1 MQIFGVDIIKGSPRA
16 KEKPK
21 YALFILTDDGESE
34 QVVSRSKLLRII
46 RDRKPDI
53 VSIDSINEIFSSK
66 RELIQF
72 LKALPASIKL
82 VQVAGK
88 ESLPALAKRYG
99 LKIDLR
105 RPGDEARACAYL
117 ASFGVGSEVSVFL
130 DKTIITVSRN
140 RSLGKGGWRQ
150 NKYRRKVHN
159 EVRRVFNQIKEI
171 LDTNEL
177 EYTESM
183 KKGYGGIS
191 KGVFVVNAAK
201 EKVPVN
207 SFKANDVQVR
217 VEAVERD
224 RIELIP
230 LRKEKAYTIVGVD
243 PGTTTAVAVLDL
255 NGRLLGVKSKKN
267 WSTGEVIDYITSFG
281 KPVVVATDRKNPPEF
296 VAKLKASFQAVLY
309 APKEDMSV
317 EKKKSMVSGA
327 CGALNDHERDAV
339 AAAMEAYNSYK
350 NKLMNVEKRIPSGF
364 DADEI
369 KAGIIRGFPLKELIS
384 EKKEKVEKVEKRV
397 LDEGAKKELQKKE
410 ERIRELEEENRVLRK
425 IIQELESE
433 VERLKS
439 KIVSLSREEHI
450 RVRRENYVRSLES
463 EVSELRKALKQKDE
477 EIATLKER
485 LETVKRMKYLELSR
499 EWKAIKCLRKFTKDE
514 IERVEREMGPIRGE
528 IIYIEDVSGGGK
540 TTAEMLIEREVKT
553 VIAGN
558 DMSHIP
564 RQLLED
570 AKIPIIK
577 KDDVEIEVGEG
588 FAVVRWGRL
597 HKLIE
602 EKTRELKKKE
612 VDKLEKILIEYKN
625 QRVSE
630 FDRV

>member
-21 YALFILTDDGESE
+21 YALFILSDDGESE
-34 QVVSRSKLLRII
+34 HVVSRSKLLRII
-46 RDRKPDI
+46 RERKPDI
-53 VSIDSINEIFSSK
+53 VSVDSINEIFSSK

-72 LKALPASIKL
+72 LKALPPSIRL

-99 LKIDLR
+99 LKIDIR
-105 RPGDEARACAYL
+105 KPGDEARACAYL

-130 DKTIITVSRN
+130 DKTVITVSRN

-150 NKYRRKVHN
+150 NKYRRKVHD

-171 LDTNEL
+171 LDASNL
-177 EYTESM
+177 DYTESM

-191 KGVFVVNAAK
+191 RGVFVVSAPR

-207 SFKANDVQVR
+207 SFRAKDVQVK

-255 NGRLLGVKSKKN
+255 NGRLLGVKSRKN
-267 WSTGEVIDYITSFG
+267 WSAGEVIDYITSFG

-296 VAKLKASFQAVLY
+296 VSKLKASFQAILY
-309 APKEDMSV
+309 SPKEDMSV
-317 EKKKSMVSGA
+317 EKKKSMVS
-327 CGALNDHERDAV
+327 GALNDHERDAV

-384 EKKEKVEKVEKRV
+384 EKKEKVEKVEKKV
-397 LDEGAKKELQKKE
+397 LDESVKRELQKKD

-425 IIQELESE
+425 IVQELESE

-439 KIVSLSREEHI
+439 KIVSLSRDEHL
-450 RVRRENYVRSLES
+450 RVRRENYVRNLES
-463 EVSELRKALKQKDE
+463 ELSELRKALKQRDE
-477 EIATLKER
+477 EISSLRER

-499 EWKAIKCLRKFTKDE
+499 EWRAIKCLKKFTRDE
-514 IERVEREMGPIRGE
+514 IERVEREMGAIRGE
-528 IIYIEDVSGGGK
+528 TVYIEDVSGGGK
-540 TTAEMLIEREVKT
+540 ATAEMLIEREVKA

-558 DMSHIP
+558 DMSHIA
-564 RQLLED
+564 RQMLED
-570 AKIPIIK
+570 AKIPIIRR
-577 KDDVEIEVGEG
+577 DDVEIEAGEG
-588 FAVVRWGRL
+588 FAVVRWDRL
-597 HKLIE
+597 QKLIE
-602 EKTRELKKKE
+602 EKMNELKKKE
-612 VDKLEKILIEYKN
+612 LDKLEEILLEYKS

-630 FDRV
+630 FDRS

>member
-46 RDRKPDI
+46 RERKPDI
-53 VSIDSINEIFSSK
+53 VSVDSINEIFSSK

-72 LKALPASIKL
+72 LKALPPSIRL
-82 VQVAGK
+82 VQVAGR

-99 LKIDLR
+99 LKIDIR
-105 RPGDEARACAYL
+105 KPGDEARACAYL

-150 NKYRRKVHN
+150 NKYRRKVHD

-171 LDTNEL
+171 LDTSEL
-177 EYTESM
+177 EYTESV

-191 KGVFVVNAAK
+191 RGVFVVNAPR

-207 SFKANDVQVR
+207 SFRANDVQVK

-230 LRKEKAYTIVGVD
+230 LKKEKAYTIVGVD

-255 NGRLLGVKSKKN
+255 NGRLLGVKSRKN
-267 WSTGEVIDYITSFG
+267 WSAGEVIDYITSFG

-296 VAKLKASFQAVLY
+296 VSKLKASFQAVLY

-317 EKKKSMVSGA
+317 EKKKSMVDGA
-327 CGALNDHERDAV
+327 GGTLNDHERDAM
-339 AAAMEAYNSYK
+339 AAALEAYNSYK

-364 DADEI
+364 DTDEI
-369 KAGIIRGFPLKELIS
+369 KAGIIRGFPLKELIA
-384 EKKEKVEKVEKRV
+384 EKKEKVERVEKKV
-397 LDEGAKKELQKKE
+397 LDENVRRELQKKD
-410 ERIRELEEENRVLRK
+410 ERIKELEEENRVLRK
-425 IIQELESE
+425 IVRELENE
-433 VERLKS
+433 VERLKG
-439 KIVSLSREEHI
+439 KIVSLSRDEHL
-450 RVRRENYVRSLES
+450 RVRRENYVKNLES

-477 EIATLKER
+477 EIASLKER

-499 EWKAIKCLRKFTKDE
+499 EWKAIKCLRKFTRDE
-514 IERVEREMGPIRGE
+514 IERVEKEMGAIRGE
-528 IIYIEDVSGGGK
+528 TVYIEDVSGGGRA
-540 TTAEMLIEREVKT
+540 TAEMLIEREVKA

-558 DMSHIP
+558 DMSHIA

-577 KDDVEIEVGEG
+577 REDIEIEAGEG
-588 FAVVRWGRL
+588 FAVVRWDRL
-597 HKLIE
+597 QKLIE
-602 EKTRELKKKE
+602 EKMNELKKKE
-612 VDKLEKILIEYKN
+612 LDKLEEILLEYKN
-625 QRVSE
+625 QRISE
-630 FDRV
+630 IR